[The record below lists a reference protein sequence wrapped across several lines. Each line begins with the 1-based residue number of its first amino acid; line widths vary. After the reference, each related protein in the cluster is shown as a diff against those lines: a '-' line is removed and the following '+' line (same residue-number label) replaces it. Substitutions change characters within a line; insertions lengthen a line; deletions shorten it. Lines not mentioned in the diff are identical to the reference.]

1 MDQCLNLKSP
11 VTVIVFVDLQFGK
24 IYLEIRCKVTQS
36 NGADLR
42 YDNTDPTVSDS
53 PFLVN
58 NSLYSLFSD
67 CTLSANGLK
76 ISNANS
82 NFAHKS
88 FIRTEFSNSKGAE
101 DSWLKCQGYR
111 FENNPAERELVR
123 ESREIWFYGPAGVDF
138 FTCDKHLLSG
148 VTLRLS
154 YRRSHEDFL
163 IISEDASKHNKLQ
176 ILEANLYVR
185 KMTVTDHVLSAIEST
200 LLKTPANYPY
210 QEEITKTFLATAG
223 QRSWQQEDNFA
234 REPVR
239 QIIIALNTNNAFL
252 GTNRTNPFHYR
263 KFGLEQVTLRQNG
276 LPIASTPIS
285 TQDNKRLF
293 FNTLSALGLLHCGL
307 GITLDNYQQHFIMCF
322 DLTSTQ
328 QAAHDF
334 LHPELTNCSVSLDL
348 QFSNALTANLEIFV
362 WGIRSSNVFITS
374 DRKVTKNNLP
384 HFDSLKMDE
393 IQLQDLIQNCKHLKY
408 KFFGVFAADNFPP
421 HIPNN
426 IFMIVNT
433 SKSDSPGTHWIG
445 YATEEMF
452 YTSLILSV
460 FLFGSTPIC
469 IND

>member
-1 MDQCLNLKSP
+1 MIANLLPNEATHSSLDLTEKKPLLITFENAFDQKIGPVCSP
-11 VTVIVFVDLQFGK
+11 NGPMLEFEITGDRNNFVDLQK

-88 FIRTEFSNSKGAE
+88 FIGTEFSNSKGAK

-111 FENNPAERELVR
+111 FENNPAAIDAADFTSQRELVR

-163 IISEDASKHNKLQ
+163 IISEDAAKHYKLQ

-223 QRSWQQEDNFA
+223 QRSWQQEDIFA
-234 REPVR
+234 REPVK

-252 GTNRTNPFHYR
+252 GTNRTNPFHYQ
-263 KFGLEQVTLRQNG
+263 KFGLEQVTLRRNG

-285 TQDNKRLF
+285 TQDHKRLF
-293 FNTLSALGLLHCGL
+293 FNTLSALGLLHRGL
-307 GITLDNYQQHFIMCF
+307 GITLDNYQQHIIMCF
-322 DLTSTQ
+322 HLTSTQ

-374 DRKVTKNNLP
+374 DRKVTKNVLP
-384 HFDSLKMDE
+384 
-393 IQLQDLIQNCKHLKY
+393 
-408 KFFGVFAADNFPP
+408 
-421 HIPNN
+421 
-426 IFMIVNT
+426 T
-433 SKSDSPGTHWIG
+433 ST
-445 YATEEMF
+445 
-452 YTSLILSV
+452 V
-460 FLFGSTPIC
+460 
-469 IND
+469 